1 MVTFLSVVGARPN
14 FMKVAPLH
22 RALLP
27 YADRVRHLICHTG
40 QHYDEKMSKIF
51 FDDLE
56 LPQPDIYLGVGS
68 GSHAE
73 QTARVMMAFEQVL
86 LEHKPDLV
94 IVVGDVNSTLACSVT
109 AAKLHIPVAHVEAG
123 LRSFDRD
130 MPEEINRLVTDVL
143 SDYLFVTE
151 DAGLRNLRNE
161 GIPDEKVHFVG
172 HVMIDSLAHY
182 RGKAAH
188 SAVLEQF
195 GLSARGYTLVTLHRP
210 SNVDTREH
218 LELIL
223 GIFEELQTET
233 RFLFPVHP
241 RTRARI
247 AEFGL
252 EERVRAI
259 DTLTLCDPI
268 GYLDFL
274 KLMDNAALILT
285 DSGGIQEESTWLQV
299 PCITLRE
306 NTERPV
312 TADVGTNEIVG
323 LNAALAVEKSRAA
336 LNGKGKRGNIPV
348 LWDGNAAQRIVN
360 ILLTAFH
367 A

>member
-1 MVTFLSVVGARPN
+1 MLTFLSVVGARPN

-27 YADRVRHLICHTG
+27 HADRVRHLICHTG

-73 QTARVMMAFEQVL
+73 QTARVMMAFEKVL

-143 SDYLFVTE
+143 ADYLFVTE
-151 DAGLRNLRNE
+151 EAGVRNLRNE
-161 GIPDEKVHFVG
+161 GIPEEKVHFVG

-182 RGKAAH
+182 REKASH
-188 SAVLEQF
+188 SAVLEEF

-223 GIFEELQTET
+223 GIFEELRTET

-360 ILLTAFH
+360 MLLTKFH